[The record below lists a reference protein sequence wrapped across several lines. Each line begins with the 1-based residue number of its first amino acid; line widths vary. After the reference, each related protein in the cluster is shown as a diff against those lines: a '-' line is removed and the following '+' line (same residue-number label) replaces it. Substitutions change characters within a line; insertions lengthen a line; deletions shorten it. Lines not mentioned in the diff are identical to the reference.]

1 MGEVLK
7 LTYKKAFVS
16 AVVSLYELINTNESV
31 KWAVHIAVC
40 RLQLEN
46 TMQSYSRFWRSEF
59 ILVTLTKLLLLLL

>member
-46 TMQSYSRFWRSEF
+46 TMQSYSRFW
-59 ILVTLTKLLLLLL
+59 